1 MKIYEIR
8 EMNSEEIQKRILDEE
23 ANLVDLRFQHEL
35 KQLTNTAKIKLV
47 KKDIAMMKTVLKE
60 RASKELKEH
69 ASKELSAE
77 TDKK

>member
-8 EMNSEEIQKRILDEE
+8 EMNTEEIQKRISDEE

-35 KQLTNTAKIKLV
+35 KQLTNTAKLKLV

-60 RASKELKEH
+60 RSV
-69 ASKELSAE
+69 KELSSE